1 MPVIGTP
8 AFNAVAILKIDEVHF
23 HHNSVA
29 LVAHGAFVNTDTGST
44 YGSTTCRQWSKPT
57 LDKLAE
63 LRALMEEDL
72 AALVFQKKASTAA
85 LAPAEP
91 NGIGEALRGERD
103 APQGRLRCCL

>member
-8 AFNAVAILKIDEVHF
+8 AFNAVAILKIDAVHF

-44 YGSTTCRQWSKPT
+44 YGSTTCRQWSKVT

-72 AALVFQKKASTAA
+72 AALVFQRQPSTSAS
-85 LAPAEP
+85 LVPVEP
-91 NGIGEALRGERD
+91 GGLGEALRGERD
-103 APQGRLRCCL
+103 APQV

>member
-8 AFNAVAILKIDEVHF
+8 AFNAVAILKIDAIHF
-23 HHNSVA
+23 HHSSVA
-29 LVAHGAFVNTDTGST
+29 LVAHGAFVNTETGST

-72 AALVFQKKASTAA
+72 AALVFHRQPATAA
-85 LAPAEP
+85 SPQQAEP
-91 NGIGEALRGERD
+91 GGIGESLRGASD
-103 APQGRLRCCL
+103 APQV

>member
-8 AFNAVAILKIDEVHF
+8 AFNAVAILKIDAIHF

-29 LVAHGAFVNTDTGST
+29 LVAHGAFVNTETGST
-44 YGSTTCRQWSKPT
+44 YGSTTCRQWSRPT

-72 AALVFQKKASTAA
+72 ADLVFQRQPTAVTAA
-85 LAPAEP
+85 AASQQAEP
-91 NGIGEALRGERD
+91 GGIGEALRNAGD
-103 APQGRLRCCL
+103 APQV

>member
-8 AFNAVAILKIDEVHF
+8 AFNAVAILKIDAVHF

-29 LVAHGAFVNTDTGST
+29 LVAHGAFVNTETGST
-44 YGSTTCRQWSKPT
+44 YGSTTCRHWSKQT

-72 AALVFQKKASTAA
+72 ASLVFHRQPAA
-85 LAPAEP
+85 AVPSQQQHTDP
-91 NGIGEALRGERD
+91 GGIGEALRGTNE
-103 APQGRLRCCL
+103 APQV